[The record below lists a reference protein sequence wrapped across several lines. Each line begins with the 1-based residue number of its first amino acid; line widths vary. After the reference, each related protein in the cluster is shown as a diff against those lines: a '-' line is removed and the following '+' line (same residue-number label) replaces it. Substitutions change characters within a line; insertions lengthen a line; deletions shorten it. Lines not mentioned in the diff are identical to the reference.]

1 MKLRCTLVLPGP
13 VDVSAYQAEVLVEDV
28 TRADDPAVP
37 IARIVVPARSLPR
50 NGNRLGPA
58 ELEFAPPPGRERYVV
73 RAMLTAGR
81 HLAAGD
87 LLTTT
92 AISATRAGAVDL
104 PLTRV

>member
-13 VDVSAYQAEVLVEDV
+13 VDVSAHKVEVLIEDV
-28 TRADDPAVP
+28 TRADDPAVT
-37 IARIVVPARSLPR
+37 IARVLVPAGSLPR
-50 NGNRLGPA
+50 AGNRLGPVG
-58 ELEFAPPPGRERYVV
+58 LEFAPPQGRERYVV
-73 RAMLTAGR
+73 RARLMVGQ

-92 AISATRAGAVDL
+92 AIPASGADSVEL